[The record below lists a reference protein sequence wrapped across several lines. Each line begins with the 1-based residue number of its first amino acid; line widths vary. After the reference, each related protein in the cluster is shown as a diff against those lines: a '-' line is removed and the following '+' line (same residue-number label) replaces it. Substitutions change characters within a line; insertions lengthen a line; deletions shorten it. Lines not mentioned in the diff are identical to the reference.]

1 MTIEELMK
9 LVPEEKRE
17 EVSALVTEIKNE
29 ANPLAGVDESNVDA
43 LIEKTPVLKSAR
55 DRFHARGLETWQKN
69 NLEKLYADRYAKEH
83 PEESDAE
90 KRIRAL
96 EIANQEA
103 ERRAVRAENAG
114 VAQRLLT
121 ERKLPLDLLDYVIG
135 EDADA
140 TKAAVERLAG
150 AIESYGATKVEGAR
164 NEILQQYGRL
174 PDAPVN
180 DNGGTRFLTE
190 AQILAMTPREQ
201 EEKRELVDKSI
212 AYLEKQA
219 QQR

>member
-1 MTIEELMK
+1 MTIDELME

-17 EVSALVTEIKNE
+17 EVTALVTEIKNE

-69 NLEKLYADRYAKEH
+69 NLDKLYAERYAKEH
-83 PEESDAE
+83 PEESESE

-135 EDADA
+135 EDTDA
-140 TKAAVERLAG
+140 TKAAVERIAG
-150 AIESYGATKVEGAR
+150 AIESYGATQVENAR

-174 PDAPVN
+174 PDSPVN
-180 DNGGTRFLTE
+180 DNGGARYLTE
-190 AQILAMTPREQ
+190 AQILAMTPQEQ

-212 AYLEKQA
+212 AYLEKQT